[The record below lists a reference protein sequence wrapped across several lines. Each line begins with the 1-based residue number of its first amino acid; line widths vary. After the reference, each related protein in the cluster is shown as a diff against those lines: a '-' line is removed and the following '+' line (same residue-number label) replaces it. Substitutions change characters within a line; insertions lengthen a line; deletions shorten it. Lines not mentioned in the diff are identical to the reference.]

1 MNTYLSRLRNLNVQD
16 FFVII
21 ILLFLITAFVLRI
34 PLLPFKFSSL
44 VVFWIFLA
52 TCRSLVKEGKFFPFL
67 IIGLLGLIFSTFLSP
82 YGLLVYFLLTVT
94 VYSKTN
100 LL

>member
-1 MNTYLSRLRNLNVQD
+1 MRLQIPNLSQLDVQD

-21 ILLFLITAFVLRI
+21 FLLFLITAFVLRI

-44 VVFWIFLA
+44 VVFWMFLA